1 MTSSRSFTFTEDWVV
16 VILGIA
22 TIFLALSGIVA
33 PVPSF
38 SWSNSA
44 ELVATVFDPTNLM
57 KLFEQF
63 IFVFVT
69 AILGAFLLGKSVKH
83 LFVVF
88 PVVFILTVF
97 ALVLAGNATVKEY
110 NLEAVIFS
118 LIIGLVI
125 SNCFKLPNWFK
136 EALSTEL

>member
-69 AILGAFLLGKSVKH
+69 AILGAFLLGKSVRQ

-88 PVVFILTVF
+88 PVVFIRFF
-97 ALVLAGNATVKEY
+97 ANFDASNTPSYK
-110 NLEAVIFS
+110 S
-118 LIIGLVI
+118 QLIV
-125 SNCFKLPNWFK
+125 
-136 EALSTEL
+136 